1 MDTARMTP
9 AEMAADL
16 IRTFPLSPDAPLKI
30 AESHRQESIT
40 RQRHGAA
47 DYWSQVADLL
57 ASANQR

>member
-1 MDTARMTP
+1 MTP

-16 IRTFPLSPDAPLKI
+16 IATFPLSPDAPLKI

-57 ASANQR
+57 ASASQR